1 MLLKATKGDEKT
13 MAKKKAKKN
22 RRHED
27 RTTTYIVF
35 ATAIFN
41 LICAVIELIKAL
53 TG

>member
-1 MLLKATKGDEKT
+1 
-13 MAKKKAKKN
+13 MARKKAKKN
-22 RRHED
+22 RRNED
-27 RTTTYIVF
+27 HTVQNIVF